1 MGFGWIIGLI
11 ILGFIVWLVYSYNIQ
26 WHSGQRHSE
35 SPENILR
42 ERFAKGEI
50 SKKEYDSCYGKP
62 CQECVWDDISKPW
75 KTYVVKK
82 IKIVETYAPIKDM
95 NGDVYKILKIAHNVD
110 EFLKEAK

>member
-1 MGFGWIIGLI
+1 MMNYGFTIMGMGFGWIIGLI

-50 SKKEYDSCYGKP
+50 SKKEYD
-62 CQECVWDDISKPW
+62 QL
-75 KTYVVKK
+75 
-82 IKIVETYAPIKDM
+82 KDH
-95 NGDVYKILKIAHNVD
+95 LRS
-110 EFLKEAK
+110 